1 MGEGFL
7 QTAPQ
12 RTFKTLM
19 MAKAKRRRAYRAE
32 SALTK
37 GGFPDSSSAE
47 NSKTLWAGTQR
58 QYKHRILRS
67 GYPGRPKAPPPG
79 PPGKSGRWSRGAG
92 SGRRSEHARRA
103 GGSREEAVRPRVL
116 HAETVL
122 WSSPRHVTARVRP
135 PRRAPPRRDS
145 ALCAGSEVEI
155 NPGEAGQ
162 VGSVVLHSCL
172 RGCCC

>member
-1 MGEGFL
+1 
-7 QTAPQ
+7 
-12 RTFKTLM
+12 M

-32 SALTK
+32 SALTE